1 MALVPQVKIGGNGG
15 RAGGGRCPPSRML
28 AARGRRGGGAAPPRS
43 GPLAAACAGERCPAP
58 SSAPLPTSAR
68 HSPARG
74 GAGGR
79 AAWRLRPLAGTAG
92 TGGRL
97 EGAGGA
103 WGCALRVALGV
114 MPGARVQDAHDFLA
128 STWVGRLR
136 VKTGLST
143 RPDGVGH
150 TSLALCVEGDVMG
163 VLCMAASC
171 VRSTLPPLHPHEYS
185 RGSLSAEICWFGSQH
200 A

>member
-1 MALVPQVKIGGNGG
+1 MVELLLRAVARLLWPAQVDDARCALLP
-15 RAGGGRCPPSRML
+15 
-28 AARGRRGGGAAPPRS
+28 
-43 GPLAAACAGERCPAP
+43 
-58 SSAPLPTSAR
+58 PLPTGAR
-68 HSPARG
+68 HSPARVC
-74 GAGGR
+74 AGGR
-79 AAWRLRPLAGTAG
+79 AAWRLRPLAGTTG

-97 EGAGGA
+97 EGAGGT

-114 MPGARVQDAHDFLA
+114 MPSARVQDAHDFLA

-163 VLCMAASC
+163 VLSVAASC
-171 VRSTLPPLHPHEYS
+171 VRSTLPPLHPHPHS
-185 RGSLSAEICWFGSQH
+185 HRSLSAEICWLGLNTRGMRVT
-200 A
+200 